1 MRSPFFKSG
10 VALCIGALVLLVCSV
25 CFSSLHSVQLRLSNY
40 LYGERKI
47 SEEILIVALDSNL
60 IESEFADF
68 TTYKKREYFAEVIR
82 QIEGGDPALVM
93 LDWLFDQPSNGLISD
108 DIYDLAA
115 GKPQA
120 LEFSQGVLDFI
131 GDVHPSDEELQ
142 TVLLEHENVYLI
154 KLATGFTSFQQ
165 NVFNYSGSIGPIG
178 LFEQAAKTGFVNAS
192 TASET
197 NIQSIYGIPAY
208 LSVNDTVEPHM
219 DVQLAEAYLEK
230 KMEIP
235 LVDGQMLINYS
246 GPTGSYSAVSIVDIL
261 RGSVD
266 PSLFSDKIVLIGP
279 TATEFQDR
287 QYTPIDSDQ
296 PMPGIE
302 IHANAIQ
309 TILDGKYLVN
319 QGATDFALS
328 LGLLLLISV
337 LVFVN
342 APVLWGGI
350 LLVLELVAFPFYAQW
365 RFDHGVIVNLI
376 WPVFALIAA
385 YLSVLVYRNFT
396 EFAEKRKLK
405 EAFGRYV
412 SPELVAQIS
421 EHPEQLK
428 LGGERRAITAL
439 FLDIENFTNL
449 SESLEPQAVVSVI
462 NTYFDALSKVI
473 MQKGGTVDKFEGDA
487 IMALFGAPVPSE
499 DHGLRACETALAI
512 REKME
517 ELNKTTGY
525 KLNIRI
531 GLATGD
537 AIVGNMG
544 SENRFDYTAM
554 GDTVNTASRLEGANK
569 FYSTRILVTEGTY
582 EAAKGSIFMRQVDLV
597 CLKGKDKAI
606 RIYEV
611 LGPLAGASEEGQKV
625 VADWHSALDAYRAG
639 RFDEA
644 EKGFRAVL
652 ATLPDDGPSKTLLGR
667 VATLKLTA
675 LKDWDGVWKFESK

>member
-1 MRSPFFKSG
+1 MRRPLLKSG
-10 VALCIGALVLLVCSV
+10 VALSIGALILSLCVSFL
-25 CFSSLHSVQLRLSNY
+25 SSFQSIQLRLSNA
-40 LYGERKI
+40 LYSERETS
-47 SEEILIVALDSNL
+47 SEIVIVALDG
-60 IESEFADF
+60 DF
-68 TTYKKREYFAEVIR
+68 LSDFTGLTTYKKRDYFSEAIGLVE
-82 QIEGGDPALVM
+82 EGNPSVVM
-93 LDWLFDQPSNGLISD
+93 LDWLLDKPSDGVISE
-108 DIYDLAA
+108 DIYSIATSYPNVSDFSAEI
-115 GKPQA
+115 
-120 LEFSQGVLDFI
+120 LEFL
-131 GDVHPSDEELQ
+131 GDVHPTDER
-142 TVLLEHENVYLI
+142 LLSLFETYDNIYLS
-154 KLATGFTSFQQ
+154 KMATGFLKLEDGVSF
-165 NVFNYSGSIGPIG
+165 YSGTSGPMS
-178 LFEQAAKTGFVNAS
+178 LFEDVTHTGFSNA
-192 TASET
+192 ET
-197 NIQSIYGIPAY
+197 PSGYNIQSVYGIPAAI
-208 LSVNDTVEPHM
+208 NIDGATEAHM
-219 DVQLAEAYLEK
+219 DIKLAEAHLGQE
-230 KMEIP
+230 
-235 LVDGQMLINYS
+235 VDVPSINGQMLINYAAPS
-246 GPTGSYSAVSIVDIL
+246 NYYPSVSIADVLHGNVD
-261 RGSVD
+261 S
-266 PSLFSDKIVLIGP
+266 SLFTNKIVLIGP
-279 TATEFQDR
+279 TAVEFQDL
-287 QYTPIDSDQ
+287 QYTPIDPTL

-309 TILDGKYLVN
+309 TILDEAFLVN
-319 QGATDFALS
+319 QGTLDFALV
-328 LGLLLLISV
+328 LGVLILVSV
-337 LVFVN
+337 LVFVH
-342 APVLWGGI
+342 APVLVGGVM
-350 LLVLELVAFPFYAQW
+350 LVLELIAFPFYAQW

-376 WPVFALIAA
+376 WPVFALVAA
-385 YLSVLVYRNFT
+385 YLAVLVYRNFT

-499 DHGLRACETALAI
+499 DHGLKGCETALAI
-512 REKME
+512 REKMA
-517 ELNKTTGY
+517 ELNASTGY

-582 EAAKGSIFMRQVDLV
+582 EAAKGQFFMRQVDLV

-611 LGPLAGASEEGQKV
+611 LGPLAGATEEGHKV
-625 VADWHSALDAYRAG
+625 VVEWDKALEAYRAG

-652 ATLPDDGPSKTLLGR
+652 TTLPEDGPSKTLLGR
-667 VATLKLTA
+667 VATLKLASLT
-675 LKDWDGVWKFESK
+675 DWDGVWKFESK